1 MRYFLL
7 KQDPAYQAVAPAV
20 LKWHHKIDVRRIQR
34 MHAADFPEVQ
44 LLLIDGDGRIVFPDV
59 IVFPFLLV
67 PDMVRDVIRMY
78 EPHTIF
84 KKIVLL
90 NRPGRQKALYYMPVL
105 EQVTCLDPSSDIS
118 PDRRHI
124 RHCVLQYP
132 AIRDKGIFFIG
143 NLNKQYTVLRLDAAE
158 SMFHRRA
165 KGIGLDLVE
174 VKEDMG
180 DG

>member
-67 PDMVRDVIRMY
+67 SDMVRDVIRMY

-132 AIRDKGIFFIG
+132 AIRDKGIFFYR
-143 NLNKQYTVLRLDAAE
+143 QSE
-158 SMFHRRA
+158 
-165 KGIGLDLVE
+165 
-174 VKEDMG
+174 
-180 DG
+180 

>member
-67 PDMVRDVIRMY
+67 SEMVRDVIRMY

-165 KGIGLDLVE
+165 KGIGLDPVGG
-174 VKEDMG
+174 KEDMG

>member
-67 PDMVRDVIRMY
+67 SEMVRDVIRMY
-78 EPHTIF
+78 E
-84 KKIVLL
+84 
-90 NRPGRQKALYYMPVL
+90 
-105 EQVTCLDPSSDIS
+105 
-118 PDRRHI
+118 DRKS
-124 RHCVLQYP
+124 V
-132 AIRDKGIFFIG
+132 
-143 NLNKQYTVLRLDAAE
+143 V
-158 SMFHRRA
+158 
-165 KGIGLDLVE
+165 
-174 VKEDMG
+174 
-180 DG
+180 